1 MMTRT
6 LAGLAALAWLLGLAA
21 AQQPENVSRGS
32 KNLLR
37 LASAPLEWTPP
48 QEGRDYR
55 RLKTE
60 AGTTF
65 YFKEDH
71 LVPMVSVFCRVG
83 AGALFEAGRTRHA
96 AKVTA
101 RMLRECGSSSM
112 TPESL
117 ESALDYYAGSLDI
130 TCGFDWVDITA
141 SIPSRHLDTL
151 VKILGGLLA
160 SPAFSEEKLAYTV
173 KRMQAEEGARS
184 DDPFHVARKTFFRL
198 LYPGH
203 PYGSLYDYD
212 GLEKVALP
220 DVQKF
225 HADMYGPANLRVAV
239 SGDCREKAF
248 LDLWE
253 RYYLHPPANRPLTV
267 PAPPPPKCVPGVYL
281 VPRNVNQSSIYFG
294 SLLPEGVRAEIPLL
308 NLMNHM
314 TGGGDF
320 ASRFTQQVRD
330 KEGLAYRVDSLLD
343 LNVLS
348 YPAYIAR
355 CRTKTSSTERAVD
368 ALRWILDLFREGRFT
383 ENEFLAGKS
392 ALRTGLVRQFTSEQ
406 ELLKMYLT
414 MDLLGRPPSF
424 VADYP
429 AQVQAITPEQLAKIS
444 EKCFDPARLVYVVV
458 GQADALEKGL
468 KKFGPVKIVQ

>member
-1 MMTRT
+1 MMPRT
-6 LAGLAALAWLLGLAA
+6 AACLAALALLTGLAA
-21 AQQPENVSRGS
+21 AQQPDNVSRGS

-55 RLKTE
+55 RVKTE

-65 YFKEDH
+65 YFQEDH

-83 AGALFEAGRTRHA
+83 AGALFETGRARHV

-101 RMLRECGSSSM
+101 RLLRECGSPAM
-112 TPESL
+112 PPEAL
-117 ESALDYYAGSLDI
+117 EATLDSCAGHLDI
-130 TCGFDWVDITA
+130 TCGLDWVDIEA
-141 SIPSRHLDTL
+141 SIPSRHLEAL

-160 SPAFSEEKLAYTV
+160 GPAFSEERLAYTV
-173 KRMQAEEGARS
+173 KRMLAEEGARS

-212 GLEKVALP
+212 GLEKVALA

-225 HADMYGPANLRVAV
+225 HADLYGPANLRVAV

-253 RYYLHPPANRPLTV
+253 RHYGRPPAGRPVAV

-281 VPRNVNQSSIYFG
+281 VTRNINQSSIYFG
-294 SLLPEGVRAEIPLL
+294 SLLPAGVRDDVPLL
-308 NLMNHM
+308 NLLNHV

-368 ALRWILDLFREGRFT
+368 ALLWILGLFREERFT
-383 ENEFLAGKS
+383 EGEFLAGKS
-392 ALRTGLVRQFTSEQ
+392 ALRTGLVRQFTSQQ
-406 ELLKMYLT
+406 EVLKTYLT

-429 AQVQAITPEQLAKIS
+429 ARVQAITPEQLAQMAG
-444 EKCFDPARLVYVVV
+444 KCFDPARLVFVVV
-458 GQADALEKGL
+458 GQSGDLEKGL
-468 KKFGPVKIVQ
+468 KKFGPVKIVE